1 MITILCLRSIGWH
14 TYVNLGVVSL
24 REGRHN
30 KKINKH
36 GWYVVYV
43 LLFLIKKNT
52 LNKKY
57 KARSDAWALFYK
69 FLFEF

>member
-1 MITILCLRSIGWH
+1 LFILTMKKVNVFVTIPCLRSIGWH

-36 GWYVVYV
+36 G
-43 LLFLIKKNT
+43 
-52 LNKKY
+52 
-57 KARSDAWALFYK
+57 
-69 FLFEF
+69 